1 MRSMFVIAASA
12 AILSFASVAGAN
24 EMSFGLKGGVS
35 IPTGDYGKIVG
46 LGPMGGVYGDMS
58 VAPKFAVGIDIIGNF
73 HSIKKDLKDE
83 LVTAGITD
91 PKFNFTVIDIGVHG
105 KWQQAE
111 SSGPEA
117 QVGIGLY
124 NGHSKFEGTDTNFSP
139 PVSFS
144 ETSSDNKFG
153 FSVGAGY
160 KFWHNES
167 MTLGVEGTFN
177 NVSDAAKDPD
187 TGESKSAQYVS
198 VGLDLGFLTHGM
210 SGGSSMHTHK
220 K

>member
-35 IPTGDYGKIVG
+35 IPTGDFGKAFS
-46 LGPMGGVYGDMS
+46 LGGMGGVYGDMS
-58 VAPKFAVGIDIIGNF
+58 VAPQFAVGVDVIGNF
-73 HSIKKDLKDE
+73 YGLKKDLKDE
-83 LVTAGITD
+83 LIAAGVTD

-105 KWQQAE
+105 KWEQAVE
-111 SSGPEA
+111 TGPEV
-117 QVGIGLY
+117 QVGVGLY
-124 NGHSKFEGTDTNFSP
+124 NGHSKFEGTEAGI
-139 PVSFS
+139 SFS
-144 ETSSDNKFG
+144 QTSSDTKFG

-167 MTLGVEGTFN
+167 MTLGLDADFN
-177 NVSDAAKDPD
+177 NVSDAFKDPSS
-187 TGESKSAQYVS
+187 GESKSAQYVT

-210 SGGSSMHTHK
+210 SSGGSSMHTHK